1 MSKPTESAL
10 EALPVHTA
18 ILDEAGEIIWTGSDW
33 QEFAVVND
41 YEGDP
46 EMIGA
51 SYLDVTN
58 EADDDY
64 ARQVQTG
71 LEALYNGDK
80 QEFTVEY
87 PCHSDSERRWFLMWA
102 SRVTQI
108 DEEYVTIAHFD
119 ITDRKLQEQELARTA
134 DKLDAVVE
142 STPDAII
149 VVDPEGRVELW
160 NEGAEEMFGW
170 DAEEVVG
177 SRTPIIP
184 PEKRDEFRQHVDR
197 SIEGKAIPGT
207 ETYRQTRDGDLLD
220 VRMSVAPIHDP
231 EGEITGVMSM
241 MRDISD
247 QKEYEATLESTN
259 AELEA
264 LNRILRHDIKND
276 IQVLLG
282 HSQLLSDHV
291 GEEGQHHL
299 DKMVEMANHISE
311 LTDEAHEVIES
322 TLSEDPNDPKPVALG
337 PLLEAEIDTARDAHP
352 DAAFEVDG
360 EIPNVTVLAGDM
372 LASPFRNLFNNAIQH
387 NDTPTP
393 TVSVSVETTDETVT
407 VRVADDGPGVSDDR
421 KSKIFGKGEQSIDS
435 TGTGIGLYLVET
447 VIENYGG
454 NIRITDNEPRGTVF
468 VVELDRA

>member
-18 ILDEAGEIIWTGSDW
+18 ILDETGEIVWTGADW
-33 QEFAVVND
+33 QEFAVEND

-51 SYLDVTN
+51 SYLDVAS
-58 EADDDY
+58 EAEDEY
-64 ARQVQTG
+64 ARQVETG
-71 LEALYNGDK
+71 LKALYNGDK
-80 QEFTVEY
+80 EEFTVEY

-119 ITDRKLQEQELARTA
+119 ITDRKLQEQELSRTA
-134 DKLDAVVE
+134 DQLDAVVE

-149 VVDPEGRVELW
+149 VVDPEGHVELW

-170 DAEEVVG
+170 EAEEVVG
-177 SRTPIIP
+177 SHTPIIP
-184 PEKRDEFRQHVDR
+184 PEKRDEFHHHIDQGM
-197 SIEGKAIPGT
+197 EGKAIPGT

-220 VRMSVAPIHDP
+220 VRMSIAPIHGP
-231 EGEITGVMSM
+231 EGEISGVMAM

-264 LNRILRHDIKND
+264 LNRILRHDISND
-276 IQVLLG
+276 IQVLYA
-282 HSQLLSDHV
+282 HAQLLSDHV

-299 DKMVEMANHISE
+299 DKIVEMADHISD
-311 LTDEAHEVIES
+311 LTDEAREVIES
-322 TLSEDPNDPKPVALG
+322 TLSEDPDDPNPVALA
-337 PLLEAEIDTARDAHP
+337 PLLKAEIDTARDAHP

-372 LASPFRNLFNNAIQH
+372 LASPFRNLFNNAVQH
-387 NDTPTP
+387 NDTPAP
-393 TVSVSVETTDETVT
+393 TVTVSVETTDDTVT

-421 KSKIFGKGEQSIDS
+421 KSEIFSKGDQGIDS

-447 VIENYGG
+447 VIEDYGG
-454 NIRITDNEPRGTVF
+454 DVRITDNEPRGTVF